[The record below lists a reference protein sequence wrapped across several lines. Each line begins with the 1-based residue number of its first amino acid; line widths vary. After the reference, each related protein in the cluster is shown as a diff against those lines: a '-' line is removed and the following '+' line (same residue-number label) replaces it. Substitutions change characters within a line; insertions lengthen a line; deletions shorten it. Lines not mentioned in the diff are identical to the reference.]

1 MCADP
6 QSAKNIVKLSVFFA
20 LLGSARIKAA
30 SKMLVK
36 STPMDLVIYFT
47 WLGVFGVR
55 RAAGI
60 LVSDDE
66 ESVRTFSVVDKVANH
81 QRRLVL

>member
-1 MCADP
+1 
-6 QSAKNIVKLSVFFA
+6 
-20 LLGSARIKAA
+20 
-30 SKMLVK
+30 MLVK